1 MRKQLVV
8 VGGTAAGLSAA
19 SKAKRMQPGLEVNV
33 FERSGFI
40 SYGACGLPYYI
51 GGLVQTETELVDFT
65 PEELYEKRGIL
76 AHTHHKVINIS
87 PANKTIDVLNLKNNE
102 TLVVPYDYLV
112 IATGASPVIPDIPGI
127 HTKGVFSL
135 RTVEDGMK
143 IKKAVQEARNRKA
156 VVVGGGFI
164 GLEVAEQ
171 LTFAGIDVTV
181 VEAMPRL
188 LPFLD
193 EEYSNTVR
201 KTLEEHDVNLFT
213 NTIVSEIIS
222 SDGEVSGVKTS
233 DGMAIEADF
242 VIISVGVKP
251 NSGLAK
257 NAGLKIGFK
266 NAIFVDAYMKTTDD
280 SIWAC
285 GDCVQTYNFI
295 TKREAYVPLGTL
307 ANRQGRIAGE
317 NIAGHKNTFK
327 GTLASQIT
335 KIFDL
340 YVASTGLTRTQAEEA
355 GFEVEEI
362 KIKKADKASYY
373 PGRKDNDIKL
383 VFDRNN
389 GRLLGAQAMGSESI
403 SGRINVLATAIT
415 AGMTVSELNRVDFAY
430 SPSVAPVYDPILIA
444 VSQAMRKVEA

>member
-156 VVVGGGFI
+156 VVAGGGFI

-317 NIAGHKNTFK
+317 NIAGHKKHFQGNSCF
-327 GTLASQIT
+327 S
-335 KIFDL
+335 
-340 YVASTGLTRTQAEEA
+340 
-355 GFEVEEI
+355 
-362 KIKKADKASYY
+362 
-373 PGRKDNDIKL
+373 
-383 VFDRNN
+383 NN
-389 GRLLGAQAMGSESI
+389 E
-403 SGRINVLATAIT
+403 N
-415 AGMTVSELNRVDFAY
+415 F
-430 SPSVAPVYDPILIA
+430 
-444 VSQAMRKVEA
+444 

>member
-257 NAGLKIGFK
+257 NAGLK
-266 NAIFVDAYMKTTDD
+266 
-280 SIWAC
+280 
-285 GDCVQTYNFI
+285 
-295 TKREAYVPLGTL
+295 
-307 ANRQGRIAGE
+307 
-317 NIAGHKNTFK
+317 
-327 GTLASQIT
+327 
-335 KIFDL
+335 
-340 YVASTGLTRTQAEEA
+340 
-355 GFEVEEI
+355 
-362 KIKKADKASYY
+362 
-373 PGRKDNDIKL
+373 
-383 VFDRNN
+383 
-389 GRLLGAQAMGSESI
+389 
-403 SGRINVLATAIT
+403 
-415 AGMTVSELNRVDFAY
+415 
-430 SPSVAPVYDPILIA
+430 
-444 VSQAMRKVEA
+444 